1 VAKDLDTGP
10 LVESH
15 GGAFRL
21 TAIVQ
26 RRLRELVKGARP
38 LVEVAR
44 GRKDLLEIVLRELSE
59 GKIEPTEEM
68 AEPAATDVFKKV
80 DEEE

>member
-1 VAKDLDTGP
+1 MAKDIDTGP
-10 LVESH
+10 LVEAQ

-44 GRKDLLEIVLRELSE
+44 GRRDLLDIVLRELKE
-59 GKIEPTEEM
+59 AKIEPTEEM
-68 AEPAATDVFKKV
+68 REPAASDVFKKV
-80 DEEE
+80 DEEI

>member
-10 LVESH
+10 LVEIH

-21 TAIVQ
+21 TAVVQ

-38 LVEVAR
+38 LVEV
-44 GRKDLLEIVLRELSE
+44 GRDRRDLLDIVLRELTE

-68 AEPAATDVFKKV
+68 GEAPAVDVFKKV
-80 DEEE
+80 GEAE

>member
-1 VAKDLDTGP
+1 VAKDIDTGP
-10 LVESH
+10 LVEAQ

-44 GRKDLLEIVLRELSE
+44 GRRDLLDIVLRELKE
-59 GKIEPTEEM
+59 AKIEPTEEM
-68 AEPAATDVFKKV
+68 REPAASDVFKKV
-80 DEEE
+80 DEEI